1 MADFTVEATTLPV
14 VDNDGWRPLHRVLDM
29 VPGSVLLSDPEMPTL
44 ILTVNAISESGAEQ
58 FAVMLLATAG
68 AEVVSTSV
76 TPAT

>member
-1 MADFTVEATTLPV
+1 
-14 VDNDGWRPLHRVLDM
+14 M